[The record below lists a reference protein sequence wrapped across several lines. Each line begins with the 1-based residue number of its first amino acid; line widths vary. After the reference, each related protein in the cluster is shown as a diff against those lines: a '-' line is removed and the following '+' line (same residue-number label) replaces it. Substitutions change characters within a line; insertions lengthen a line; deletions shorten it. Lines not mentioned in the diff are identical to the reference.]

1 MRKFGKEIH
10 KKMFALKTLIRN
22 NAKLIQRVIDI
33 FVTIVS
39 FFAAYILTN
48 LIAPNYFDFTR
59 DYIFMLLLVIPTW
72 AILIKTTNLAQIPR
86 SRSYMSI
93 FFRILNFNLVGFFVL
108 LLYKHLFK
116 FESFSH
122 FFILSFTA
130 VNWIFLF
137 CIRVATFKFAKSFR
151 ANGHNVHNLVIIADK
166 ESEEI
171 IDSILDHKEWGYRIM
186 AVFSDSKHIRET
198 YSPMIRVLPER
209 SNIRNFIKVDIID
222 EVLYCKKDVDLEKID
237 NLIATCK
244 ELGITLKVK
253 SNVTTLNIPSTELT
267 HLERT
272 PFLTFINTPNNSLG
286 WAWKSMSDFIIAAIL
301 LFALSPIFVGV
312 SLIIKLTSKGPALF
326 KQKRVGVHGRQFYIY
341 KFRTMVQNAEEL
353 KAKLAT
359 MNESDGPTFKIKKD
373 PRITA
378 IGRFLRKTSID
389 ELPQLINVLR
399 GEMSLIGPRP
409 PLSSEVSQYEDW
421 QLRRLSIKPG
431 ITCTWQI
438 IPNRNDVVFDK
449 WMKLDIEY
457 IEKWSFKADMLLLF
471 RTIKSVILNKGY

>member
-1 MRKFGKEIH
+1 MYAIKSF
-10 KKMFALKTLIRN
+10 IRN
-22 NAKLIQRVIDI
+22 NVKLIQRIIDI
-33 FVTIVS
+33 FVTIIS
-39 FFAAYILTN
+39 FIGAYLFTNILAPDYFKFTN
-48 LIAPNYFDFTR
+48 
-59 DYIFMLLLVIPTW
+59 DYIYMLLLVIPTW
-72 AILIKTTNLAQIPR
+72 ALLIKTTNLAQIPR

-93 FFRILNFNLVGFFVL
+93 FFRILNFNLIGFLVL

-116 FESFSH
+116 FENFSH
-122 FFILSFTA
+122 FFILSFTV
-130 VNWIFLF
+130 VNWFALF
-137 CIRVATFKFAKSFR
+137 AVRVTTFKFAKSFR
-151 ANGHNVHNLVIIADK
+151 ANGHNIHNLVVIADK
-166 ESEEI
+166 DSEEI

-186 AVFSDSKHIRET
+186 AIFSDSKHIRQT

-222 EVLYCKKDVDLEKID
+222 EVLYCKKGVDLEKID
-237 NLIATCK
+237 SLIATCK

-253 SNVTTLNIPSTELT
+253 SNVTTLDIPSTKLT

-286 WAWKSMSDFIIAAIL
+286 WAWKSISDFIIAATL
-301 LFALSPIFVGV
+301 LFFLSPLFVTV
-312 SLIIKLTSKGPALF
+312 SLIIRLTSKGPAIF

-341 KFRTMVQNAEEL
+341 KFRTMVQNAEQL
-353 KAKLAT
+353 KAKLAA

-378 IGRFLRKTSID
+378 IGSFLRKTSID
-389 ELPQLINVLR
+389 ELPQLINVLK

-409 PLSSEVSQYEDW
+409 PLPSEVSQYEDW
-421 QLRRLSIKPG
+421 QLRRLSVKPG

-438 IPNRNDVVFDK
+438 IPNRNDVVFEK

-457 IEKWSFKADMLLLF
+457 IEKWSLKEDMMLFF
-471 RTIKSVILNKGY
+471 RTIKSVILNRGY